1 MQKYFPQGD
10 VKDIFTVFG
19 YNEAQTLVEVL
30 RKCGDDLTRKN
41 VMKQAADLKDLR
53 LPMLLP
59 GVNIATASDDF
70 FPIER
75 QQISRWNG
83 KSLVLFGK
91 IYGK

>member
-19 YNEAQTLVEVL
+19 YNQAQTLVEVL
-30 RKCGDDLTRKN
+30 KKCGNDLTRKN

-59 GVNIATASDDF
+59 GVNIETASDDF